1 MTQISSIQALE
12 QQRVLLRLEYETE
25 KEEFRQQTEERGV
38 ARLVKRGDV
47 WLPLRVGNTFYNSLN
62 QLAVEVFRT
71 DNQDIEHNFEY
82 GRPVTFFR
90 MVPDEHHPREH
101 RLHYFDFPGVV
112 SYVDGDRMV
121 VAVPEGHQ
129 LDIQGCAD
137 PVGVHFFFDETTY
150 RMMFDALDRVVRAKN
165 NRLAYLRDLFYSH
178 QPAQTFSFEPTRFP
192 RLNTTQ
198 GDAVNQAQEAKD
210 VEVVQGPHG
219 TG

>member
-101 RLHYFDFPGVV
+101 RLHYFDFTGVV

-121 VAVPEGHQ
+121 VTLPDNGRVGA
-129 LDIQGCAD
+129 LSACSDK
-137 PVGVHFFFDETTY
+137 VGVQLYFDET
-150 RMMFDALDRVVRAKN
+150 RDRKSVV
-165 NRLAYLRDLFYSH
+165 
-178 QPAQTFSFEPTRFP
+178 
-192 RLNTTQ
+192 
-198 GDAVNQAQEAKD
+198 
-210 VEVVQGPHG
+210 
-219 TG
+219 